1 MDAEQQV
8 PEAIG
13 STGSSHTQPP
23 VASHLSLLPASS
35 LFPFTQQSKITSSKE
50 ELQDERMRNGSF
62 TMSQPLKMDGQKPG
76 VLPSFIIHEESKES
90 LSLESEDE
98 EMINCDIL
106 IEEQQEPITVVQQ
119 LVGNEDK
126 KKTSFDEQN
135 ENEDEQHENEDEQHE
150 NEHQQNEN
158 EDNQNENEK
167 QSPKNESTE
176 ELYVT
181 QSNDGIDPH
190 KNEDTR
196 NKDTGNE
203 DTGNEDH
210 DTRVEHEVGQNENED
225 IGIENLSTSNSPQQY
240 QSKSHTKVPET
251 ISALTLDV
259 ITSSP
264 LSLAAK
270 EIDDSSLFRFTNP
283 IPPLSKAEVLHTLS
297 NEIITDGVEVPLV
310 FYSTPPQWRC
320 ASTSPPCKRQK
331 VLLPALSPLAGP
343 TGEEEEDDL
352 DDGEATLFQAL
363 PKEGAKES
371 VTILPGNASCSSRN
385 SSHWNN
391 DDKSDD
397 CFTVPDDPVLVHEE
411 EDITSFH
418 SDIITNRVSI
428 DTKSVNEEQS
438 RRQLVVSPPMT
449 KPVLKRGKKECN
461 IRYTSLYLFAGYLVD
476 LIEPCQFNLSTP
488 KLRLG
493 LSKRNKH
500 YHHKIQ

>member
-35 LFPFTQQSKITSSKE
+35 LFPSTQQSKITSSKE

-106 IEEQQEPITVVQQ
+106 IEEQQEPATVVQQ

-135 ENEDEQHENEDEQHE
+135 ENEDKQHE
-150 NEHQQNEN
+150 NEHQQNKN

-167 QSPKNESTE
+167 QSPKNESTN
-176 ELYVT
+176 ELCIT

-190 KNEDTR
+190 KNEDMR
-196 NKDTGNE
+196 NEDTGNEDTGNEDTGNE

-225 IGIENLSTSNSPQQY
+225 IEIENLSTPNSPQQY

-310 FYSTPPQWRC
+310 SYFTPPQWRC

-331 VLLPALSPLAGP
+331 VLLPALSPLGE
-343 TGEEEEDDL
+343 EEEEDDL

-371 VTILPGNASCSSRN
+371 VAHLPGNASCSSQN
-385 SSHWNN
+385 SSHRNN
-391 DDKSDD
+391 DDKNDD

-418 SDIITNRVSI
+418 SDIITNGVSI
-428 DTKSVNEEQS
+428 DTKSDVNEEQS
-438 RRQLVVSPPMT
+438 RRKLVVSPPMT
-449 KPVLKRGKKECN
+449 KPVLKRGKKEC
-461 IRYTSLYLFAGYLVD
+461 
-476 LIEPCQFNLSTP
+476 
-488 KLRLG
+488 
-493 LSKRNKH
+493 
-500 YHHKIQ
+500 KIN